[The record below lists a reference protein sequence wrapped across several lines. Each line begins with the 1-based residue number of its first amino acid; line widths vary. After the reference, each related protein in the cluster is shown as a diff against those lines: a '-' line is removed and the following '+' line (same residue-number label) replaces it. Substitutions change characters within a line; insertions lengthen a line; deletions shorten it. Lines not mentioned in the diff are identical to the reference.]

1 MKVVIVGARK
11 RSEAEDEPLV
21 NKLVDGLIKKYPM
34 LRVVS
39 ASCDRGVGKIVKSKC
54 LPDNMGPKPPAQFNF
69 IEIHVRPYLVD
80 SEFTAA
86 EFADIFTARNA
97 MLAEIGE
104 EFHLFVEEDGP
115 RGMMLDLYNRV
126 KSRNAPC
133 AIYKPG
139 DKEPKPASVL
149 MAKAAGAN

>member
-21 NKLVDGLIKKYPM
+21 NRLLDGLIKKYPM
-34 LRVVS
+34 LRIVS

-54 LPDNMGPKPPAQFNF
+54 LPDNIGPKPPAQFNF

-97 MLAEIGE
+97 MLVELGE

-126 KSRNAPC
+126 RSRNLPY

-139 DKEPKPASVL
+139 DKEPKAAAL
-149 MAKAAGAN
+149 TMAKAAGN

>member
-21 NKLVDGLIKKYPM
+21 NKLLDALIKKYAM
-34 LRVVS
+34 LRVIS
-39 ASCDRGVGKIVKSKC
+39 ASCDRGVGKIVKSRC
-54 LPDNMGPKPPAQFNF
+54 LPENMGPKPPAQFNF

-80 SEFTAA
+80 TEFTAA

-97 MLAEIGE
+97 MLEEIGE

-115 RGMMLDLYNRV
+115 RGMMLDLFQRV
-126 KSRNAPC
+126 RRRNAPY

-139 DKEPKPASVL
+139 EKVIKEAQINPREK
-149 MAKAAGAN
+149 